1 MRKFIFLAII
11 AILIWLAVFL
21 WPDDQLHLV
30 FCDVGQGDAI
40 LISRGFKQ
48 ILIDGGPDE
57 KVIQC
62 LSNNLPFWDRKI
74 ELVVST
80 HPDSD
85 HITGLISVLERYQ
98 VQVIA
103 INNLAKDSERF
114 WRFRELALA
123 EKAELYHP
131 RVGESVKLAGLDLAV
146 FWPKRDNPFKGLT
159 LQGSNP
165 DVLGATYEGDF
176 NELSIVLRL
185 EYGDFCAFLAGD
197 ISAASEPSSSPCQVL
212 KVPHHGSK
220 HATSEELLNQLQ
232 PQLAVISVGKNNFG
246 HPSQEVLDRLASA
259 GVRAL
264 RTDQAGE
271 IEVITN
277 GRRWRVKQDRY

>member
-30 FCDVGQGDAI
+30 FCNVGQGDAI

-123 EKAELYHP
+123 E
-131 RVGESVKLAGLDLAV
+131 
-146 FWPKRDNPFKGLT
+146 
-159 LQGSNP
+159 
-165 DVLGATYEGDF
+165 
-176 NELSIVLRL
+176 
-185 EYGDFCAFLAGD
+185 
-197 ISAASEPSSSPCQVL
+197 
-212 KVPHHGSK
+212 
-220 HATSEELLNQLQ
+220 
-232 PQLAVISVGKNNFG
+232 
-246 HPSQEVLDRLASA
+246 
-259 GVRAL
+259 
-264 RTDQAGE
+264 
-271 IEVITN
+271 
-277 GRRWRVKQDRY
+277 